1 MLDCVTM
8 GTYIRSCNTGYVS
21 VIVYHK
27 KLLVRDIKVYMVIV
41 VGRSTH
47 HVRDIKVY
55 MVVVV
60 GRSTH
65 HVTSEQRTAARGH
78 GPVFQLHNYR
88 LILSG
93 FQVIDDA

>member
-8 GTYIRSCNTGYVS
+8 GTCIRSCNTGYVS

-27 KLLVRDIKVYMVIV
+27 KLLVRDIKV
-41 VGRSTH
+41 
-47 HVRDIKVY
+47 D